1 MYAYIFTNDG
11 VAVSWRSR
19 RQTMLT
25 KFTMEAELVALE
37 STTIEADWL
46 KEHLMDLLI
55 VSCLTSTLFF
65 FVPNWLLLPRLECHV
80 KPE

>member
-1 MYAYIFTNDG
+1 MYTYIFTNGG

-25 KFTMEAELVALE
+25 KSTMEVELIVLE
-37 STTIEADWL
+37 SATNEADWL
-46 KEHLMDLLI
+46 KEHLMDLLM

-65 FVPNWLLLPRLECHV
+65 FVPNWLLLPRLDCHV
-80 KPE
+80 NPE